1 MLTCIYTKLKKIR
14 KKRKQINFDKLVKE
28 FYERNKVNDETK
40 EEYLENF
47 RLRLGKFLSQKSLNL
62 PENLAVKNIIF
73 KCLKEDYRFYSE
85 AEIIKYLKS
94 FHKQFSD
101 ELFNRGLNLDDCY
114 FTDVLN
120 KNTIKT
126 NSSDMLTHLYLKEN
140 RLSNNHFIRLNKMV
154 EIEVK
159 NQNHNN
165 NFENYEYYTK
175 KIYET
180 ERKYELAD
188 KHKLLNNKKYVIMI
202 DDYSGTGS
210 TIKDFIGII
219 KKYSPKHIKLII
231 FCIHITEDARKV
243 LEDFVDDEKIACQI
257 ISVETSKKYFHND
270 PINKDLIK
278 KFEED
283 FVKPKRKKDILGF
296 KETQSVLTTF
306 MNTPNNTLSLFWN
319 ESIADDGWRPIFA
332 RKDKDGKI
340 GKLSKVLELGKKIK
354 WYFKYKKI
362 PVNIS
367 EQLILLTYLN
377 NKKRMTIS
385 TFEVEIS
392 HIICYTDKVIDECER
407 LNYIYKIN
415 SYYELS
421 DVGLNF
427 LKNNSLD
434 SPKLFGKIE
443 EEFEKFGKQK
453 EGNQK
458 DSSIIINF

>member
-1 MLTCIYTKLKKIR
+1 MLTCPYTELEKIR
-14 KKRKQINFDKLVKE
+14 KKINFDKLVKE
-28 FYERNKVNDETK
+28 FYQRNKVNDETN

-47 RLRLGKFLSQKSLNL
+47 RLRLGKFLSQKSLNRQ
-62 PENLAVKNIIF
+62 ENLAVKKIIF

-85 AEIIKYLKS
+85 AEIIRYLKS
-94 FHKQFSD
+94 FHKQFCD
-101 ELFNRGLNLDDCY
+101 ELLNRGLNLNDCY

-120 KNTIKT
+120 KKTMKT
-126 NSSDMLTHLYLKEN
+126 NSSDMLAHLYLKEN

-154 EIEVK
+154 EIEMN
-159 NQNHNN
+159 NQNHQNN
-165 NFENYEYYTK
+165 YRGYKYYTK
-175 KIYET
+175 KIYKKEVKN
-180 ERKYELAD
+180 EIAD
-188 KHKLLNNKKYVIMI
+188 KHKLLSNKKYLIMI

-219 KKYSPKHIKLII
+219 KKYIPKHIKLII
-231 FCIHITEDARKV
+231 FCIHITENAKKV
-243 LEDFVDDEKIACQI
+243 LEDFFDKEKIACQI
-257 ISVETSKKYFHND
+257 ISVETSKKYFHNN
-270 PINKDLIK
+270 PVNEDLIK
-278 KFEED
+278 NFEEK
-283 FVKPKRKKDILGF
+283 FVKPRRERDILGF
-296 KETQSVLTTF
+296 DKTQSVLTTF
-306 MNTPNNTLSLFWN
+306 MNTPNNTLSLFWS
-319 ESIADDGWRPIFA
+319 ESIVDDGWRPIFT
-332 RKDKDGKI
+332 RKDKDGKL

-392 HIICYTDKVIDECER
+392 HIICYTDKVIVECER
-407 LNYIYKIN
+407 QNYIYRIN

-421 DVGLNF
+421 DDGLNF

-443 EEFEKFGKQK
+443 KEFEKFGKQM
-453 EGNQK
+453 EGNQN